1 MTKKST
7 FEHIDET
14 DNIVFGEFKDTLDK
28 LRNHAFINPTTIEDS
43 RVAGL
48 AISRLLGHDWTK
60 ILDMTY
66 AALEDGNHHDVAE
79 KILPLQ
85 AIVEWE
91 RKGLL

>member
-28 LRNHAFINPTTIEDS
+28 LRNHAFTNPATIEDS

-48 AISRLLGHDWTK
+48 AISRLLEHDWTK

-66 AALEDGNHHDVAE
+66 AALEDGNHHDIAE
-79 KILPLQ
+79 KILSLF
-85 AIVEWE
+85 VVVYKE
-91 RKGLL
+91 RDLL